1 MFSVRVV
8 IVASLSSVVCSWSSA
23 IMLGG
28 SVTPCECS
36 CLSALE
42 NWLSALLFGFVKG
55 LSLDDDDCDWLCV
68 V

>member
-1 MFSVRVV
+1 MLSVCVD
-8 IVASLSSVVCSWSSA
+8 IVASSFVVVCSFSKA
-23 IMLGG
+23 IMFGG

-42 NWLSALLFGFVKG
+42 NWSSALLFGFVKG